1 MDIVLYKKNHYT
13 YAQNLQEAIIII
25 WNLNMVKING
35 H

>member
-13 YAQNLQEAIIII
+13 YAQYLQEAIIII
-25 WNLNMVKING
+25 WNVNMVKIYG